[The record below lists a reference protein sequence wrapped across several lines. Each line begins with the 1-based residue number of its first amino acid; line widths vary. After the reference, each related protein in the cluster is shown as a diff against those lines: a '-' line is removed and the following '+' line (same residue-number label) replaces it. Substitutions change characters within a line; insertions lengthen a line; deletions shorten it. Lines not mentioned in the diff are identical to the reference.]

1 MLWFIVKRFASLIPV
16 LFGISLITFILIHL
30 TPGDPAVAYLRLS
43 QIAPTDEAVA
53 AIRAELGLDNPLYVQ
68 YLDWLGKVVQL
79 DFGTSYVSKEPV
91 WDEMLLHF
99 SATLELTVAALILI
113 MVISL
118 PIGIFSALY
127 KEGIFDQL
135 SRMLAFVGASMPTF
149 WLGFLFMYFLSVKLD
164 LFPVLGRG
172 TLSHLVL
179 PSLTLA
185 FAYIS
190 SFTRLQRASMLEN
203 LNQPFILYAR
213 ARGLRERLVVGKH
226 VLKVSILP
234 VLTVLGM
241 SIGNMLSG
249 AVIVETVFA
258 WPGMG
263 QLFVSSILNR
273 DYPMIQGML
282 LLIGMI
288 FVLSNLLVDIAYA
301 FLDPR
306 IRWQGEK

>member
-1 MLWFIVKRFASLIPV
+1 MIWFVVKRFSSLIPV

-30 TPGDPAVAYLRLS
+30 TPGDPAVVYLRLS
-43 QIAPTDEAVA
+43 QIPPTDEAVA

-68 YLDWLGKVVQL
+68 YLDWLRKVVQL

-91 WDEMLLHF
+91 WDEMLLHL
-99 SATLELTVAALILI
+99 SATLELTVAALILTV
-113 MVISL
+113 VISL

-127 KEGIFDQL
+127 KDGIFDQL

-203 LNQPFILYAR
+203 LNQPFLLYAR
-213 ARGLRERLVVGKH
+213 ARGLRERLVVGRH
-226 VLKVSILP
+226 VLKMALMP
-234 VLTVLGM
+234 VVTVLGM

-288 FVLSNLLVDIAYA
+288 FVISNLLVDIAYT

>member
-30 TPGDPAVAYLRLS
+30 IPGDPAVAYLRLS
-43 QIAPTDEAVA
+43 QIPPTDEAVA

-68 YLDWLGKVVQL
+68 YVDWLRKVFQL

-99 SATLELTVAALILI
+99 SATLELTVAALILTV
-113 MVISL
+113 VISL
-118 PIGIFSALY
+118 PIGIFSAFY
-127 KEGIFDQL
+127 KEGIFDEL

-234 VLTVLGM
+234 VVTVLGM

-288 FVLSNLLVDIAYA
+288 FVISNLLVDIAYA

-306 IRWQGEK
+306 IRWRGEK

>member
-1 MLWFIVKRFASLIPV
+1 MIWFVVKRFSSLIPV

-30 TPGDPAVAYLRLS
+30 TPGDPAVVYLRLS
-43 QIAPTDEAVA
+43 QIPPTDEAVA

-68 YLDWLGKVVQL
+68 YLDWLRKVVQL

-91 WDEMLLHF
+91 WDEMLLHL
-99 SATLELTVAALILI
+99 SATLELTVAALILTV
-113 MVISL
+113 VISL

-127 KEGIFDQL
+127 KDRIFDQL

-203 LNQPFILYAR
+203 LNQPFLLYAR
-213 ARGLRERLVVGKH
+213 ARGLRERLVVGRH
-226 VLKVSILP
+226 VLKMALMP
-234 VLTVLGM
+234 VVTVLGM

-288 FVLSNLLVDIAYA
+288 FVISNLLVDIAYT